1 MQTECLRLQ
10 GIQTHAKLKLPG
22 SGGGG
27 GGSSAT
33 TDAASLLAMER
44 VVMRPLRRPWL
55 LAVFSAAWSV
65 LLLTLFLL
73 SLTLL
78 FIFTDVPA
86 EAKVRNKGSPPPQT
100 QFKHLF
106 IRSERAEHRVTN
118 ADTVSTCEFLTSY
131 DVFVFHNRISHRSQN
146 HFCTVLCVHRKVK
159 NLIFFII
166 NSTFCWILGSDITGL
181 E

>member
-55 LAVFSAAWSV
+55 LAVFRPREVFCSLPSSSSPSHFSLSLLMSLRRQRWEIKALLRPKLNSNIYSYGQSKQNTELQMQIRWAHVSFSPAMMYSSSITGSLTDLKTTSV
-65 LLLTLFLL
+65 LFCA
-73 SLTLL
+73 
-78 FIFTDVPA
+78 FT
-86 EAKVRNKGSPPPQT
+86 EK
-100 QFKHLF
+100 
-106 IRSERAEHRVTN
+106 
-118 ADTVSTCEFLTSY
+118 
-131 DVFVFHNRISHRSQN
+131 
-146 HFCTVLCVHRKVK
+146 
-159 NLIFFII
+159 
-166 NSTFCWILGSDITGL
+166 
-181 E
+181 